1 MHTKILHTVLLIAT
15 MATQSV
21 IGQDDAAKAVVPER
35 EQSIVVHLSHFTDD
49 LHRTFMALKTADLLV
64 GEKVKVTLYL
74 DLEAVRLAERRQD
87 LEVTWGKSPTTLNE
101 IYTRFTEKGG
111 RVLLCPHCA
120 HGARVE
126 PIGTRA
132 HALIATEAEL
142 RSMWLEAD
150 KVIDY

>member
-1 MHTKILHTVLLIAT
+1 MRTNNPYSILLVVAL
-15 MATQSV
+15 ATQAV
-21 IGQDDAAKAVVPER
+21 IAQDEPAKGVTPER

-49 LHRTFMALKTADLLV
+49 LHRTFMAFKTADMLV

-87 LEVTWGKSPTTLNE
+87 LEVTWGKSPTTLAE
-101 IYTRFTEKGG
+101 IYTRFTDKGG
-111 RVLLCPHCA
+111 RVLLCSHCA

-126 PIGTRA
+126 PMGVRA
-132 HALIATEAEL
+132 HALIATEDEL
-142 RSMWLEAD
+142 RTMWLEAD